1 MKPISNVNFGNEP
14 GKIAV
19 KFHNG
24 NTTVDGY
31 VVKQTGTTRF
41 LVANANA
48 ASTTF
53 TCTLATTT
61 TTANALVAGTCTILA
76 TPYGATANTVE
87 HVARI
92 SSRMVTT
99 TEGNTYSWFLT
110 TAPIPGSVKLGT
122 I

>member
-1 MKPISNVNFGNEP
+1 MHPISNVNFGNTA
-14 GKIAV
+14 GKIKV

-24 NTTVDGY
+24 NSAVDGFI
-31 VVKQTGTTRF
+31 VKQTGTSRF

-61 TTANALVAGTCTILA
+61 TTANTLVAGQMTILA
-76 TPYGATANTVE
+76 TPYGSNVVE
-87 HVARI
+87 HVSTI
-92 SSRMVTT
+92 HSRKVTT
-99 TEGNTYSWFLT
+99 TEGNTYSWFLS